1 MARRRRSGGGRK
13 RAKFGRKTKHNLM
26 LMRTRNLGVVGTRGA
41 GVIAHT
47 MGPYYPR
54 VDDVDIFALLTEDGT
69 PMKNQTG
76 NFYLIPETA

>member
-1 MARRRRSGGGRK
+1 MARRRRSGRRGKAR
-13 RAKFGRKTKHNLM
+13 FGKGTKHNLM

-54 VDDVDIFALLTEDGT
+54 EDVDLFTLLTEPGEPMLNEAGT
-69 PMKNQTG
+69 QNLVPQKR
-76 NFYLIPETA
+76 P

>member
-26 LMRTRNLGVVGTRGA
+26 LHRTRNLGVVGTRGA

-47 MGPYYPR
+47 MGPYMG
-54 VDDVDIFALLTEDGT
+54 DKETLGLLDELGNGIINEAATQYVITER
-69 PMKNQTG
+69 
-76 NFYLIPETA
+76 

>member
-1 MARRRRSGGGRK
+1 
-13 RAKFGRKTKHNLM
+13 M
-26 LMRTRNLGVVGTRGA
+26 LHRTRNLGVVGTRGA

-69 PMKNQTG
+69 PIKNQTG

>member
-1 MARRRRSGGGRK
+1 MARRRRSGRRGKAR
-13 RAKFGRKTKHNLM
+13 FGKGTKHNLM

-54 VDDVDIFALLTEDGT
+54 EEAELFYILTEPGE
-69 PMKNQTG
+69 PMLNEAATKNLVPQKR
-76 NFYLIPETA
+76 P

>member
-1 MARRRRSGGGRK
+1 MARRRR
-13 RAKFGRKTKHNLM
+13 RARFGRKTKRNLM

-54 VDDVDIFALLTEDGT
+54 VDDVDIFALLTEDGR
-69 PMKNQTG
+69 PIKNQMG
-76 NFYLIPETA
+76 NQYLLPETA